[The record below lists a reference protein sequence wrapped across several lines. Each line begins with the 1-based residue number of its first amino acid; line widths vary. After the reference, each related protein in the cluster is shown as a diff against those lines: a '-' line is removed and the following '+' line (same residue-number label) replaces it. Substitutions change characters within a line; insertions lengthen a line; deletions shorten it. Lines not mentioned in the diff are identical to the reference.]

1 MVSSN
6 FDFPLS
12 EILYGFKKKRRTLL
26 QSGLATEYTEYTAL
40 VLPVQ
45 FLPASQ
51 IKDHKCAADST
62 FSIKIYK
69 IFHIGAT

>member
-1 MVSSN
+1 M
-6 FDFPLS
+6 DFL
-12 EILYGFKKKRRTLL
+12 KKRKTSL
-26 QSGLATEYTEYTAL
+26 QSRLATEYTNYTAL

-51 IKDHKCAADST
+51 IKEYKCAADST